1 MFDYVINMFLL
12 IASILALYTIVLVI
26 LELRYLKE
34 IKRFEKITKEQE
46 IMALQHLQE

>member
-12 IASILALYTIVLVI
+12 IASILELYAIVLVI